1 MVCRIPKAI
10 TRILRTIIRI
20 PNRRT
25 RPCRT
30 VSHILGPIISVLQST
45 VTEILGRRR
54 PTATGTPHRRRRLTV
69 TGTPRRRRPTAT
81 ETPGRRRSTVTG
93 IPRRPRPTATET
105 PHRRPRSTVTGTP
118 RHRRSTVTGIP
129 RRPRPT
135 ATEAPPRRPH
145 LIQGHRLINVAGQT
159 LGRRQ
164 PLIRV
169 RVMTIVHLSVVS
181 WRALPP

>member
-1 MVCRIPKAI
+1 MACRIPKAI

-30 VSHILGPIISVLQST
+30 AAHILEPIISVLQST
-45 VTEILGRRR
+45 
-54 PTATGTPHRRRRLTV
+54 ATGIP
-69 TGTPRRRRPTAT
+69 GRRRPTAT
-81 ETPGRRRSTVTG
+81 ETPHRRRRSTGTG
-93 IPRRPRPTATET
+93 TPRRPRPTATET

-135 ATEAPPRRPH
+135 ATEAPPRSPH
-145 LIQGHRLINVAGQT
+145 LIQGHRLINVEGQT